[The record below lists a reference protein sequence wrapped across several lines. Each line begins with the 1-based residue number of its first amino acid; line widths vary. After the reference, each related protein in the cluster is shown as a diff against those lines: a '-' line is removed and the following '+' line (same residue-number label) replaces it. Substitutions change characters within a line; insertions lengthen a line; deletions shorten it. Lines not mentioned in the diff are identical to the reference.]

1 MKELQLCDRQASLI
15 SSLKKLQFDK
25 DDIQLFMSY
34 SNFQKITLLKKQ
46 RKIMLQKAHE
56 YYQLID
62 QIDYMIK
69 EYQGGK
75 ISE

>member
-34 SNFQKITLLKKQ
+34 
-46 RKIMLQKAHE
+46 
-56 YYQLID
+56 
-62 QIDYMIK
+62 
-69 EYQGGK
+69 
-75 ISE
+75 

>member
-1 MKELQLCDRQASLI
+1 
-15 SSLKKLQFDK
+15 
-25 DDIQLFMSY
+25 
-34 SNFQKITLLKKQ
+34 
-46 RKIMLQKAHE
+46 MLQKAHE

>member
-56 YYQLID
+56 YYQFID
-62 QIDYMIK
+62 QIYYMIK

>member
-46 RKIMLQKAHE
+46 RKIMLQKTHE